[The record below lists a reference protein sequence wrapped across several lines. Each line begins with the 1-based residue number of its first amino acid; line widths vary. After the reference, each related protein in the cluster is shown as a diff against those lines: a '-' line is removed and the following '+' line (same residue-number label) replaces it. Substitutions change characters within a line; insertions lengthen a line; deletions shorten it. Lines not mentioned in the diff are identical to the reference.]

1 MINQYGISN
10 LDRGK
15 RDFNNLISD
24 DSIIFYAR
32 VVDIVLNQFHP
43 QFNTYGG
50 WNGIGTIVF
59 EPLTT
64 SNKNV
69 NISLG
74 IGGEGS
80 TNIATSF
87 FPQFSIFPLVNEIVT
102 ILKGPNNNLEERQ
115 PNFDFYYFPALSIW
129 NHPHQNALPN
139 PISNNNLPSYQKKD
153 YQQTQVGSV
162 RRVTDNSTEIDLN
175 STINTSQDT
184 FPDGDNEITNI
195 HPLLPF
201 AGDVIHQGRWGNSI
215 RLGSTAKPVNLSAQ
229 NNWSENGKNGNPI
242 TIIRNGQN
250 PNVGPRGW
258 ISITENINDDLSSIY
273 LTSTQKLKNFRVA
286 GNENYGAFPSSVQ
299 LTPPSLY
306 TNSQIAINSN
316 RVVINAKEDSILLS
330 AKNTLSVSVEN
341 SVGITTPAFY
351 VGSNKVRLG
360 GSDAKEPILKGNI
373 TVSLLKSLVESVE
386 KLAQI
391 LEVEKNWPQ
400 GALVT
405 SNNTVAT
412 NVKTTLQDLLNQLD
426 LDESKSDSLK
436 SYTSKVK

>member
-1 MINQYGISN
+1 MGFNRGISAN
-10 LDRGK
+10 IKLPPGNKSNDIGQIFQLIDKFKADIQIGRVTDIILNSNYP
-15 RDFNNLISD
+15 DF
-24 DSIIFYAR
+24 R
-32 VVDIVLNQFHP
+32 K
-43 QFNTYGG
+43 YGG
-50 WNGIGTIVF
+50 ANGIGTIFF
-59 EPLTT
+59 ELNKQS
-64 SNKNV
+64 SNRG
-69 NISLG
+69 G
-74 IGGEGS
+74 I
-80 TNIATSF
+80 AKPF
-87 FPQFSIFPLVNEIVT
+87 FPQMSSYPLVNEIVLLFKLPDT
-102 ILKGPNNNLEERQ
+102 NIGSNITNETYYYINMVNL
-115 PNFDFYYFPALSIW
+115 W
-129 NHPHQNALPN
+129 NHPHHNAYPN
-139 PISNNNLPSYQKKD
+139 PISGTTLPPSQQKD
-153 YQQTQVGSV
+153 YQQTQAGSV
-162 RRVTDNSTEIDLN
+162 RRVTDQSTEINFN
-175 STINTSQDT
+175 SPVNPSQNTFVERS
-184 FPDGDNEITNI
+184 NI
-195 HPLLPF
+195 HPLLSF
-201 AGDVIHQGRWGNSI
+201 AGDTIYQGRWGNSI
-215 RLGSTAKPVNLSAQ
+215 RLGSTANPINSNPL
-229 NNWSENGKNGNPI
+229 NNWSEVGENGDPI

-250 PNVGPRGW
+250 PNASSQGW
-258 ISITENINDDLSSIY
+258 VQITENINDDLSSIY
-273 LTSTQKLKNFRVA
+273 LTSAQKLNNFRVA
-286 GNENYGAFPSSVQ
+286 GNENYGAFPSSFQ

-330 AKNTLSVSVEN
+330 AKNVLSVSVEK